1 MDIKN
6 FGILLF
12 TKRNTCAR
20 INLLDKLEVVGE
32 CDGKEIVRNDFG
44 RTVAVIPYIFNRT
57 SILLARMVF

>member
-1 MDIKN
+1 MFRGRIFEYVSKN
-6 FGILLF
+6 ICGIMGVNKF
-12 TKRNTCAR
+12 
-20 INLLDKLEVVGE
+20 EVVGE